1 MENQAMKRM
10 RWTVAAALLAA
21 GGAWAG
27 ATEFDF
33 ADPKGVNAIQIL
45 LDTPLEPIA
54 GLAGGVSGKVK
65 FDPAAPEKTTGFIE
79 VKAGE
84 IAFVNPMMTKVA
96 QGAEWLGIDVH
107 PDIRFDVTEVLEVRK
122 GDGDGR
128 HILKLKG
135 DFECRDVRK
144 PLVVEVAVHHMPG
157 RMGDR
162 VQNAKGDLLA
172 LRASFSIRRTDFGLK
187 KDPDFLHVA
196 DEVQVRFGIVG
207 HAAGG

>member
-1 MENQAMKRM
+1 MKRRM
-10 RWTVAAALLAA
+10 TWTVAAALAVAA
-21 GGAWAG
+21 GLR
-27 ATEFDF
+27 ATAAEFDF
-33 ADPKGVNAIQIL
+33 EDPKGVNGIQIL

-54 GLAGGVSGKVK
+54 GVAGGVGGKVK
-65 FDPAAPEKTTGFIE
+65 FDPAAPEKTSGFIE
-79 VKAGE
+79 VKAAE
-84 IAFVNPMMTKVA
+84 ISFVNPMMTKVA
-96 QGAEWLGIDVH
+96 QGADWLGIDVH
-107 PDIRFDVTEVLEVRK
+107 PDIRFDVISVLEARK

-128 HILKLKG
+128 FVLRVKG
-135 DFECRDVRK
+135 EFECRGVKK
-144 PLVVEVAVHHMPG
+144 PLVVEVNVHHMPG

-196 DEVQVRFGIVG
+196 DEVQIRFGIVG